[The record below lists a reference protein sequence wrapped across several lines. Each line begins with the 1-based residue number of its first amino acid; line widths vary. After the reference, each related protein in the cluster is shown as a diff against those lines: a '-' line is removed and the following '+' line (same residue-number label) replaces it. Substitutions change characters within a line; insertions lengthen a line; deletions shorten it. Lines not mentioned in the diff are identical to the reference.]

1 MGRQAVAR
9 PDCGPIGTVAQSPS
23 DNGIGMPTI
32 VDLPAAERAQLD
44 VLDVMRGEVPA
55 LAWLQQLER
64 GAGGLPR
71 GRKRARAD
79 LTG

>member
-1 MGRQAVAR
+1 
-9 PDCGPIGTVAQSPS
+9 
-23 DNGIGMPTI
+23 MPTI

-71 GRKRARAD
+71 RRKRARAD
-79 LTG
+79 LAG